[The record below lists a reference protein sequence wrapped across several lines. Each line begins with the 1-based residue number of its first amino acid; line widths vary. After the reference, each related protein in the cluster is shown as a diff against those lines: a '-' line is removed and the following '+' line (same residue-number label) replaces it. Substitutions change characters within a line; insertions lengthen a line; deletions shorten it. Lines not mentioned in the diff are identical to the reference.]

1 MLERVIE
8 KLKSEEVDYNL
19 VDDDSATTINFGLEL
34 SFSNVNIEISY
45 DKNEKLYRFYSELV
59 QFNDDSYEDGAE
71 LVNDINFNSLFVK
84 AYLDDENVSRLLHD
98 IDTYDRSIIKSTLFE
113 TYYYMHQFDK
123 AYEYLDDFMVAL
135 HLDDL
140 CTTAFAILDPRCF

>member
-1 MLERVIE
+1 MLEKVIG
-8 KLKSEEVDYNL
+8 KLKGEEVDYNL

-84 AYLDDENVSRLLHD
+84 AYLDDENVLCIEYYSLNEFDSEMFDELLN
-98 IDTYDRSIIKSTLFE
+98 DTVSLE
-113 TYYYMHQFDK
+113 ELLE
-123 AYEYLDDFMVAL
+123 EYL
-135 HLDDL
+135 
-140 CTTAFAILDPRCF
+140 